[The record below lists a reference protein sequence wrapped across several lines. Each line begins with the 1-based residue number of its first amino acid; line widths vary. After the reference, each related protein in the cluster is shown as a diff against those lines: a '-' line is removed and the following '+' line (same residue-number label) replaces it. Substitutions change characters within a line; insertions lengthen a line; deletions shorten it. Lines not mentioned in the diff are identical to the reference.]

1 MSDSRVKKMVDEIY
15 ARPGLLKALEPP
27 AIFRDRDQQA
37 APSQLGEWAQF
48 VAASREFMS
57 EELQAA
63 RYALD
68 LVTVITDVLAEDVE
82 DLLDKELAQSAG
94 RLINLGHA
102 WQERRAAAN
111 LSLLERR
118 VELRGE
124 RMQVSR
130 LAATVRQLEHL
141 HREWRAAEFT
151 IDRMI
156 RVTNLRLAMSEV

>member
-1 MSDSRVKKMVDEIY
+1 MVDAIY
-15 ARPGLLKALEPP
+15 GRPGLAKALEPP
-27 AIFRDRDQQA
+27 AIFRDRDQQQ
-37 APSQLGEWAQF
+37 APSQLGEWAAF
-48 VAASREFMS
+48 VASQREFMA

-63 RYALD
+63 RYTLD
-68 LVTVITDVLAEDVE
+68 LVTVIADVLGEDVE
-82 DLLDKELAQSAG
+82 DKLDAELSRSAG

-111 LSLLERR
+111 LSLLESR

-130 LAATVRQLEHL
+130 LDATVRQLDHL